1 MLSFGKIYK
10 KKNPQA
16 LSLKHEM
23 LSHVNLVVI
32 IAI

>member
-10 KKNPQA
+10 KTPQA

-23 LSHVNLVVI
+23 LSHVNLVEI